1 MITVEVIVQPNAV
14 TVPVTVENKTVEQDV
29 KSFAG
34 VPPAPSGAPKVL
46 KSRGGGGFDY
56 GWEDE
61 LPAGAI
67 PDIGDVSLVFENQLI

>member
-14 TVPVTVENKTVEQDV
+14 TVPVKVENKTVAQDV

-34 VPPAPSGAPKVL
+34 VPPAPTGAPKVL
-46 KSRGGGGFDY
+46 KARGGGAFDY

-61 LPAGAI
+61 LPAGTI
-67 PDIGDVSLVFENQLI
+67 PDVGDLTLVFENQLI